1 MHFQEDSLPLLV
13 LTSNLGPCQ
22 NDERADERVKLQ
34 ALSLSAQ
41 VNQTRNQ
48 IIADAYRVSQ
58 AVQSVERT
66 VLKSQI
72 DSQLEKKDKQE

>member
-1 MHFQEDSLPLLV
+1 
-13 LTSNLGPCQ
+13 LGPCQ